1 MHNTAGVTII
11 VACTKADLIDDN
23 TDVVGGDGSG
33 MSMVKRKGGEWEEL
47 TDRTLQI
54 LCTICLTCVCHF
66 TLSPHVSHL
75 HGVADGASATLNI
88 QRQYALNVLFVP
100 LPPTARSTAP
110 WRQCVTHSFIHKPN
124 TLVRHRM
131 VILAGWDSWG
141 NTVVLRGGF
150 DTKARGEA
158 WEHYLSSDDGLD
170 LESDDSA
177 RKMYA
182 ALVQDQG
189 IKVHFNIPPDLHFL
203 MYETRSR
210 PHTRLNNPTPDQ
222 AFLAKD
228 YDENARRADRD
239 SRGIFSAPT
248 NAFAA
253 LKLVILLGSDGRA
266 HASRD
271 EGQQ

>member
-1 MHNTAGVTII
+1 MHNTAGVPII

-47 TDRTLQI
+47 TDGTLQI

-66 TLSPHVSHL
+66 TLSLMSLISMAWQMAQAQHSTS
-75 HGVADGASATLNI
+75 SANTRSMSYSCLYH
-88 QRQYALNVLFVP
+88 RS
-100 LPPTARSTAP
+100 ARSTAP
-110 WRQCVTHSFIHKPN
+110 WRQCVTHFHLSTSRTHSI
-124 TLVRHRM
+124 RHRM

-182 ALVQDQG
+182 V
-189 IKVHFNIPPDLHFL
+189 PC
-203 MYETRSR
+203 SR
-210 PHTRLNNPTPDQ
+210 PRHQSTC
-222 AFLAKD
+222 
-228 YDENARRADRD
+228 
-239 SRGIFSAPT
+239 
-248 NAFAA
+248 
-253 LKLVILLGSDGRA
+253 
-266 HASRD
+266 
-271 EGQQ
+271 